1 MRVCE
6 NYATT
11 RATNMFIPLKTMQLD
26 LFVILNPGL
35 LQES

>member
-11 RATNMFIPLKTMQLD
+11 QATNMFIPLEIMQLD
-26 LFVILNPGL
+26 QFDILNPGL